1 MTAIAARKVEPAV
14 LDAPRLPPGE
24 VPGLDRVAQRFARG
38 LAMTLPGY
46 GLDARIAGAT
56 VRPARYES
64 WHDQVAGDAWLR
76 FAIPEIS
83 SHATVTFPFA
93 LIVSA
98 IDRYYGG
105 EGVCA
110 TDPRE
115 LTPAETRSLRSLG
128 KALAPVITGA
138 WGEVTAFAPVLEDA
152 GHAVPRPATAK
163 LDETLAVQE
172 FTLTDAAG
180 KNWMMTFA
188 MAQEPLHRLPGL
200 RADAAPAHD
209 ISPVWSRNLQGAVM
223 DVRFPVH
230 TVLSRPDL
238 SLERLLTLAPG
249 DVIPVLLPAFVPLSV
264 GGRVIGHGTIGE
276 ENGRAAIRLERMEGG
291 FGQ

>member
-1 MTAIAARKVEPAV
+1 MTAVAERKVEPAV

-24 VPGLDRVAQRFARG
+24 IPGLDRVAQRLARG
-38 LAMTLPGY
+38 LAQTLPGY
-46 GLDARIAGAT
+46 GLEARIATAA
-56 VRPARYES
+56 VRPARAES
-64 WHDQVAGDAWLR
+64 WHDRVAGDAWIR

-83 SHATVTFPFA
+83 SHATVTFPFP
-93 LIVSA
+93 LIVRA

-110 TDPRE
+110 TDARE
-115 LTPAETRSLRSLG
+115 LTPAEARSLRSLG
-128 KALAPVITGA
+128 KALAPAISGA
-138 WGEVTAFAPVLEDA
+138 WGEVATFSPVVEDA
-152 GHAVPRPATAK
+152 GHAVSRPAAAK

-172 FTLTDAAG
+172 FTLTDADG
-180 KNWMMTFA
+180 KDWQMTCA
-188 MAQEPLHRLPGL
+188 MPQEPLHRLPGL
-200 RADAAPAHD
+200 KSDAAPARD
-209 ISPVWSRNLQGAVM
+209 VSPVWSRHLREAMM
-223 DVRFPVH
+223 DVRLPVR

-291 FGQ
+291 FGR